1 MVGFERK
8 KGCLGSL
15 FLIQQGPKNGKRE
28 TCIRLAPVFPV
39 QMPAKSRYSRGK
51 PERGVSGALT
61 ANGAVVR

>member
-28 TCIRLAPVFPV
+28 TCIRLDARFPGANACEI
-39 QMPAKSRYSRGK
+39 PAQPGR
-51 PERGVSGALT
+51 A
-61 ANGAVVR
+61 